1 MNRDDD
7 MISAAIGR
15 RALLAAAAAAAAAAS
30 MLAAPAGAQ
39 APAPAPPPPDIRD
52 RTTILIR
59 GATVI
64 SMDPAI
70 GDLVRGDILIENG
83 AIRAIGANV
92 AAPADALIIDATG
105 KIACPGFVNGHV
117 HLPQALQRGLSAD
130 HSFGDYFRS
139 IVLRYSNRMTPAEVA
154 LGVRIGGLHEMA
166 VGTTTL
172 VDWNREVISPEHADA
187 AVEGHFASGARTVL
201 CYTVP
206 LRPRDGSTPNHA
218 RMLEHAKALRAGKLA
233 SDTGRVRL
241 GVCLPGPDFMPLDP
255 ALADL
260 AMLRELDVLTA
271 FHCGAPIYAA
281 RKKRVV
287 ATLAERGLL
296 DRNTQLVHA
305 NDLDLDEYRIAADNG
320 ASLTSTPEAEM
331 HMGHGFPAIGR
342 ARDAGLRFSL
352 GTDIP
357 SAFGGGMLSQM
368 RVAYA
373 ADLAL
378 RNATSF
384 RDTGKPPQ
392 VKPWSARAMLE
403 ILTIGAARSVNMDQV
418 IGSLAPGK
426 RADILLFNGG
436 STGLAPVLDPVGSI
450 VLQATP
456 ADIDTVIVDGR
467 VMKSGGR
474 MTDPELPRIV
484 DEVKVRAA
492 AMVEAATR

>member
-1 MNRDDD
+1 MASDQDFT
-7 MISAAIGR
+7 ATGIGR
-15 RALLAAAAAAAAAAS
+15 RSLLVAGAAAAAGA
-30 MLAAPAGAQ
+30 LITPARAQ
-39 APAPAPPPPDIRD
+39 APAAANIRE
-52 RTTILIR
+52 RNAILIR
-59 GATVI
+59 GAAIV
-64 SMDPAI
+64 SMDPAV

-83 AIRAIGANV
+83 AIWAIGTNIT
-92 AAPADALIIDATG
+92 APTDALIIDGSG

-117 HLPQALQRGLSAD
+117 HLPQTLQRGLSAD
-130 HSFGDYFRS
+130 HSFGDYFRTV
-139 IVLRYSNRMTPAEVA
+139 VLRYSNRMTPADVA
-154 LGVRIGGLHEMA
+154 LGVRAGGLQEMA
-166 VGTTTL
+166 AGTTTI
-172 VDWNREVISPEHADA
+172 VDWNREVISPDHADA
-187 AVEGHFASGARTVL
+187 AVEGHFASGARAVL

-206 LRPRDGSTPNHA
+206 LRPQDGSTPNHA
-218 RMLEHAKALRAGKLA
+218 RMLEHARTLRAGRLA
-233 SDTGRVRL
+233 AETGRVRL
-241 GVCLPGPDFMPLDP
+241 GVCLPGPDFMALEP

-287 ATLAERGLL
+287 ATLAERGFL

-305 NDLDLDEYRIAADNG
+305 NDLDLDEYKIAADKG
-320 ASLTSTPEAEM
+320 ASLASTPEAEM
-331 HMGHGFPAIGR
+331 HMGHGFSAIGR

-368 RVAYA
+368 RAAYS

-378 RNATSF
+378 RNATAF
-384 RDTGKPPQ
+384 RESGKAPE

-403 ILTIGAARSVNMDQV
+403 ALTIGAARAINMDRI
-418 IGSLAPGK
+418 IGSLTPGK
-426 RADILLFNGG
+426 RADILLFDAG
-436 STGLAPVLDPVGSI
+436 SIGLAPVLDPVGTI

-474 MTDPELPRIV
+474 LTDPELPGIV
-484 DEVKVRAA
+484 DAVKARAA